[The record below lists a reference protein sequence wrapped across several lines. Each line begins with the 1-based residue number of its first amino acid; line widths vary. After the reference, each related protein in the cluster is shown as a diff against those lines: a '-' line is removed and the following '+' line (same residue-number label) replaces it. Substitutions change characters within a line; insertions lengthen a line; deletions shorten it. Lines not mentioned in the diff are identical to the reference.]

1 MEGSCKILYNCVY
14 IRSQCVHKVSLCLC
28 VLKACIPSHI
38 WVCLLISST
47 KIVPIHCKSFTRLT
61 GRIFK
66 HGRPCICFLEK
77 LRCGPSSG
85 GCQSTVSSLPFIA
98 QRVTASCDI
107 STYEANPP
115 PLPSLLPDHASPPLS
130 PPSLSLRVGNML
142 QAERQGRG

>member
-1 MEGSCKILYNCVY
+1 MEGGYKILYNCVY

-38 WVCLLISST
+38 WVWCLISST
-47 KIVPIHCKSFTRLT
+47 KMVPIHCKQSFTFLM

-66 HGRPCICFLEK
+66 HVCPCICFLEK

-115 PLPSLLPDHASPPLS
+115 PPLPSLLPDHASPPLS
-130 PPSLSLRVGNML
+130 PPSLSL
-142 QAERQGRG
+142 